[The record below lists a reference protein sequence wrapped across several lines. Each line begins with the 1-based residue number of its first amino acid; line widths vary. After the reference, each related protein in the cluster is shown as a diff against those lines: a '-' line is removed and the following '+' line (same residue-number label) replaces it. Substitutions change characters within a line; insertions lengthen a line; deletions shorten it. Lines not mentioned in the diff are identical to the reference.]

1 MDLNAF
7 VKRYP
12 TLYHMAEQGTWPS
25 IRERGLLSTSAA
37 LDHYEMTGDE
47 RALHEVL
54 HRPEKVA
61 IGPDDN
67 QIILRD
73 QKPMEPTRL
82 ERALQGVT
90 PTQWYQFLNNKVFM
104 WAQEH
109 RLFGLLNA
117 RAYKRLEHDVLTIN
131 TAALMERHADRVW
144 LCPMNSGN
152 TFPMPHI
159 RSLST
164 FQRIANYPTKRNGS
178 PQKEV
183 VEVVVDYSIPDIA
196 GFVMEVRRIKG
207 REVLGTL
214 PLR

>member
-7 VKRYP
+7 VERYP

-25 IRERGLLSTSAA
+25 IRALGLLSTSAA
-37 LDHYEMTGDE
+37 LDHYDVTGDE
-47 RALHEVL
+47 RTLHEVS

-61 IGPDDN
+61 IGPAGD

-82 ERALQGVT
+82 EKALQGVT
-90 PTQWYQFLNNKVFM
+90 PSGWYQFLNNKVFM

-117 RAYKRLEHDVLTIN
+117 RAYKRLEHDVLTID
-131 TAALMERHADRVW
+131 TAALMERHANRVW

-159 RSLST
+159 RSLET
-164 FQRIANYPTKRNGS
+164 FQRIADYPTKRNGA

-196 GFVMEVRRIKG
+196 DFVIEVRRIKG
-207 REVLGTL
+207 EEVLETL
-214 PLR
+214 PLQ

>member
-1 MDLNAF
+1 MDLNTF
-7 VKRYP
+7 VRRYP

-37 LDHYEMTGDE
+37 LDHYEVTGDE
-47 RALHEVL
+47 RATHEVL

-61 IGPDDN
+61 IGPDNN

-117 RAYKRLEHDVLTIN
+117 RAYKGLEHDVLTIN

-159 RSLST
+159 RSLDT
-164 FQRIANYPTKRNGS
+164 FQRIADYPTKSNGS

-196 GFVMEVRRIKG
+196 DFVMEVRRIQG